1 MKRHQRRTTR
11 GPVSNVA
18 LRGQFTGL
26 APDTAMLA
34 LLTNASVFCEP
45 SRGVECRLM
54 NEVEVR
60 QGHETHLVALGGA
73 LTVDDIR
80 PDEHR

>member
-1 MKRHQRRTTR
+1 MRRHQRRTTR
-11 GPVSNVA
+11 GPVSYVA
-18 LRGQFTGL
+18 LRGLFKGL

-45 SRGVECRLM
+45 SGGVECRLM

-60 QGHETHLVALGGA
+60 QSHEHHLSGA
-73 LTVDDIR
+73 HIIDDIR
-80 PDEHR
+80 HDDHG